1 MINVAAMVVNICTM
15 DVERKV
21 WREEKELGQPYC
33 NCRCTVRVLDHHT
46 VFCEEKREQR
56 ASKGRERETGKV
68 LSVHIGGKET
78 EFMYIYS

>member
-1 MINVAAMVVNICTM
+1 MINEAAMVVYICTT

-56 ASKGRERETGKV
+56 ASKGREGETVGV
-68 LSVHIGGKET
+68 LSVHIGRKET
-78 EFMYIYS
+78 ECMYINS